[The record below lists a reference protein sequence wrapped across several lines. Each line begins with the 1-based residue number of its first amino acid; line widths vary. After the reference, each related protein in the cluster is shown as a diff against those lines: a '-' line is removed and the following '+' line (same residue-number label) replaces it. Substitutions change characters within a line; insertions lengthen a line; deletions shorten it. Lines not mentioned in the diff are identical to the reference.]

1 MKTEAVDFAGLG
13 SIKIC
18 NHRLEMVV
26 VSSLGPRI
34 AFLGFQGESNLLYW
48 KNDELGRQGWRLL
61 GGHRVWITRPGA
73 DESEDAYAADNEP
86 CRVSLEE
93 DRLTVTGAEH
103 PFLRTER
110 GLKIQVLDE
119 TSFEVTSFVTN
130 TGPMLYS
137 GGVWAPTCLLPQPG
151 QEFGILL
158 GDRRLSW
165 DLVRIVIPRKF
176 AGHTAPVDD
185 PQVRFSED
193 FMIVV
198 PGGIETKRMLMAP
211 MGIAA
216 MTWPEKNVSFIK
228 RSKFNPRGKYPLDCN
243 LAIYNA
249 PGNFMF
255 EMESYGEEQTLIPGS
270 TMELKERWTL
280 VDQSLDWG
288 DPEQVIDLSGGWD
301 W

>member
-1 MKTEAVDFAGLG
+1 MIWAARAG
-13 SIKIC
+13 
-18 NHRLEMVV
+18 
-26 VSSLGPRI
+26 
-34 AFLGFQGESNLLYW
+34 AFW
-48 KNDELGRQGWRLL
+48 D
-61 GGHRVWITRPGA
+61 GHRVRVTRPGA

-103 PFLRTER
+103 PFLKTDR
-110 GLKIQVLDE
+110 GLKIKVPDE

-137 GGVWAPTCLLPQPG
+137 GGVWAPTFLLPQPG

-185 PQVRFSED
+185 PQVHFSED
-193 FMIVV
+193 FMIVL

-216 MTWPEKNVSFIK
+216 MTWPEKNVLSSSVRSSIHAANILWIATWQSITLLEISCLK
-228 RSKFNPRGKYPLDCN
+228 WNPSARTDPDPWQHDGIERTLDADRSKP
-243 LAIYNA
+243 
-249 PGNFMF
+249 
-255 EMESYGEEQTLIPGS
+255 
-270 TMELKERWTL
+270 
-280 VDQSLDWG
+280 
-288 DPEQVIDLSGGWD
+288 
-301 W
+301 